1 MAVLHSCMSWTPAN
15 SIGTRAAHPS
25 TIRVLTE
32 HRESTGLFRFYREGF
47 DLVEKDP
54 SPGYDRLFTCRSTSL
69 SPFLSTFAHRLRAER
84 EDARAHFRKW
94 KWTDSAQ
101 FWCNVSPLDATLLR
115 PLLCVANK
123 ELAQYLSFLDAT
135 LTKNIG
141 GLGCPHSYLLFDR
154 HSSRTIP
161 PLPGG
166 AQLGVN

>member
-1 MAVLHSCMSWTPAN
+1 MPYSCMSWTPAN

-25 TIRVLTE
+25 RIRVLSE
-32 HRESTGLFRFYREGF
+32 NREST
-47 DLVEKDP
+47 DP
-54 SPGYDRLFTCRSTSL
+54 SHSHRKGPVSSPRSVRLFSRHSTPL
-69 SPFLSTFAHRLRAER
+69 SPFFSTFAHRLRAER
-84 EDARAHFRKW
+84 GDARAHSRKW
-94 KWTDSAQ
+94 KWTYSAQ
-101 FWCNVSPLDATLLR
+101 FWCNLSPLDAILLR

-123 ELAQYLSFLDAT
+123 ELAQYLSPLDAT

-141 GLGCPHSYLLFDR
+141 RVGCPHSYLLFDC